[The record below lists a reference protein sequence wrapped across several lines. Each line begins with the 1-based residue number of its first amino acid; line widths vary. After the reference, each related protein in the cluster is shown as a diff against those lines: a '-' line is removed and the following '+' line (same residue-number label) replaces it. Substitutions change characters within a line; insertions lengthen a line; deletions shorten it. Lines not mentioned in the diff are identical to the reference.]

1 MRNNPRTKKFF
12 KIVIQRRGFN
22 WLEDA
27 VKPGNY
33 NNLWCAGQT
42 VELVK
47 KIQPIKEIVSEIEKE
62 FYEAYSQVQN
72 HISN

>member
-1 MRNNPRTKKFF
+1 M
-12 KIVIQRRGFN
+12 IIQRRGFN

-42 VELVK
+42 VEMIHSIK
-47 KIQPIKEIVSEIEKE
+47 PIQKIVEEVEGE
-62 FYEAYSQVQN
+62 FFHAYEN
-72 HISN
+72 LKNNISN